1 MRYLLVA
8 ALVLAP
14 ATARAAT
21 PADTVV
27 KCMGANLPETLR
39 VQAIEVTTWDRN
51 GGERLLKGRVFASR
65 EKGRDRVMARVE
77 FPSDLAG
84 TAFLVREGEPAAEMY
99 LYLPAVN
106 RVKRIAGSTMNG
118 KLWGTD
124 FSYNEFRRVANA
136 FAGGTVELG
145 AVTTLDGR
153 TVQAITLVPP
163 PGESDPYDSIR
174 VLVDQQTCV
183 PLQAE
188 FRRGLAVRKLMT
200 APAAS
205 LRQAGSQWYSGELTL
220 RDLVEG
226 TRTRLRVMKVTAGAR
241 LSGSYFHPQ
250 QFYSVR

>member
-8 ALVLAP
+8 ALMLVP
-14 ATARAAT
+14 ATAR
-21 PADTVV
+21 
-27 KCMGANLPETLR
+27 
-39 VQAIEVTTWDRN
+39 
-51 GGERLLKGRVFASR
+51 
-65 EKGRDRVMARVE
+65 VMAQVE
-77 FPSDLAG
+77 FPSDL
-84 TAFLVREGEPAAEMY
+84 
-99 LYLPAVN
+99 
-106 RVKRIAGSTMNG
+106 AGSTMNG

-153 TVQAITLVPP
+153 PVQAITLVPP
-163 PGESDPYDSIR
+163 PGKSEPYDSIR
-174 VLVDQQTCV
+174 ILVDQQTCV
-183 PLQAE
+183 PPQAE
-188 FRRGLAVRKLMT
+188 FRRGATVHKLMT

-220 RDLVEG
+220 RDVVEG